1 MLKDHDSSAIVAVAD
16 LARAREFY
24 EGVLGLE
31 PIGEGAEED
40 VLTYRTGRT
49 RLVVYRSDHAGK
61 NRTPGKRALLK
72 AIEDLGGKWRA
83 EPPLHRPDSLHP
95 RACARVGGEAH
106 HRTALRGW
114 DHGALSP

>member
-24 EGVLGLE
+24 SGVLGLE
-31 PIGEGAEED
+31 PIGEMAEQD